1 MSPKQPLREQLG
13 KIVLERVLKG
23 DFPAGTRIV
32 ESALAAELGVSRT
45 PLREALL
52 DLTKEGLLRSDLS
65 RGFTVR
71 PLTAREVKEMYPIL
85 WTLECLALRMAADT
99 PALSELDDCNAQ
111 LLQAKGK
118 PASALEIDFH
128 WHELLIAGCLNQ
140 RLHEMI
146 ADVKKMIRRYEYS
159 FMWDAEL
166 IHRSYMQHQEI
177 ITALKQKDIELAS
190 QLLETHWRTGMSSL
204 LEQITV

>member
-1 MSPKQPLREQLG
+1 MSPKQPLREQLR

-32 ESALAAELGVSRT
+32 ESALSAELGVSRT

-52 DLTKEGLLRSDLS
+52 DLTKEGLLRSDLA

-71 PLTAREVKEMYPIL
+71 PLTAREVQEMYPIL
-85 WTLECLALRMAADT
+85 WTLECLALRMAEDT
-99 PALSELDDCNAQ
+99 PYLSELDDLNDQ
-111 LLQAKGK
+111 LLQAKGE
-118 PASALEIDFH
+118 PVSALEIDFH
-128 WHELLIAGCLNQ
+128 WHDLLIVGCLNQ

-146 ADVKKMIRRYEYS
+146 ADVKKTIRRYEYS

-166 IHRSYMQHQEI
+166 IHRSYVQHQEI
-177 ITALKQKDIELAS
+177 IAALEQKDIELAS